1 MKKTILLAASLLMS
15 LNGFAAASASSD
27 AVKINRGAAKSFY
40 CTGCHGY
47 NGMGTKGASELAGR
61 DADELTNKLI
71 KFKKTKSKLKQNLL
85 ARFSE
90 EDMAEV
96 GAYFASLKK
105 TPRDQ
110 ASFERDITPILTMR
124 CVECHSGEGEGAHT
138 SGLNLANHG
147 SLMSGTKEGGQL
159 IVPGSAMTSS
169 FMVMLTRKDHLRMPY
184 GKSPLSDD
192 EVRVIRKWI
201 DQGAKNN

>member
-1 MKKTILLAASLLMS
+1 MKKSLLLAASLLIG
-15 LNGFAAASASSD
+15 LNGIAAASSSD
-27 AVKINRGAAKSFY
+27 SIKIQRGSAKAFY

-61 DADELTNKLI
+61 DAEELTNKLL
-71 KFKKTKSKLKQNLL
+71 KFKKTKSKLKFNLL
-85 ARFSE
+85 SRFSN

-96 GAYFASLKK
+96 AAYFASLKK
-105 TPRDQ
+105 TARDEV
-110 ASFERDITPILTMR
+110 SFERDITPILSMR
-124 CVECHSGEGEGAHT
+124 CVECHSGEAEGAHS
-138 SGLNLANHG
+138 SGLNLTNHG

-159 IVPGSAMTSS
+159 IIPGSAMTSS
-169 FMVMLTRKDHLRMPY
+169 FMVMLTRKDHLRMPF